1 LVPTAAIEA
10 AAIEAHVTPS
20 NPLKARAVD
29 AVDIA
34 KLTGLHSINFDSA
47 ECDTCENAEVMQNL
61 LSGNSGID
69 SQVTRALPN

>member
-10 AAIEAHVTPS
+10 AATEAHVAPS
-20 NPLKARAVD
+20 NPLKTRAVD

-47 ECDTCENAEVMQNL
+47 QSHACDNADVMQHL
-61 LSGNSGID
+61 LSGNSGT
-69 SQVTRALPN
+69 SRR